1 MASKKASGQNSGR
14 SKGKPRGRPMPQNI
28 EAHKWQPGQSGNP
41 GGRPRTSIFRDAL
54 VRAITKLAKDKSGH
68 QVELIDAIAQQL
80 MAKAIK
86 GDLAAIAMIAD
97 RTDGKPAQSVT
108 VGGPDGGA
116 IPITTLTPAENEKR
130 IAEILAKTG
139 AVHGS
144 TTAD

>member
-1 MASKKASGQNSGR
+1 MAESRKSTGNSGK
-14 SKGKPRGRPMPQNI
+14 SSGKKRGGNHPENVAPYR
-28 EAHKWQPGQSGNP
+28 WQPGQSGNP
-41 GGRPRTSIFRDAL
+41 NGRPRTAIFRDAL
-54 VRAITKLAKDKSGH
+54 IRAITKTVAKDREGRAM
-68 QVELIDAIAQQL
+68 IDVIAQQI